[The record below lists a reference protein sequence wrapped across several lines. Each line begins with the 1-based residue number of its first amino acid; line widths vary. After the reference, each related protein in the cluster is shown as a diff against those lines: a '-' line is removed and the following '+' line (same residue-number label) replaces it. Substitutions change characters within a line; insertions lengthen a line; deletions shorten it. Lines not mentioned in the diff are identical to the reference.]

1 MSEAGSVFISY
12 SRYDRDAAFTIK
24 RLLEEHNVR
33 VWLDVISIKV
43 SSQLLQ
49 ELYNNIDRHETFCLL
64 LSPTSVASPWCLKEI
79 EHAVARDGLRFVPVI
94 LRSCKIP
101 ADLNNIV
108 GLDAREGL
116 DHDSVRSRLMRA
128 LCGDKVIDNSILFD
142 QLQRDLL
149 ASNQIIEEGEDGLP
163 EVKRKITAIADEP
176 IRKIT
181 LQVELESL
189 PDPGSILEL
198 RLKLDL
204 WKGSLSLFMA
214 RYQEDHTWPKGL
226 GFEECEYTEFYRK
239 RNPLVDARFRWK
251 DYSQKMPRVGTSNET
266 LAEFYLEFDGHEFH
280 PGGQIRM
287 PANFEVP
294 CLNEQAKHWSTFELF
309 LHSADTPI
317 PTLIDSE
324 TDIQIEIFGRVGDR
338 EIRLYRSGHTYKQE
352 TLLRCP
358 SIIAE
363 TNSIWQEV
371 LVHGYDSKDTLRNH
385 SSHSQALRVEVLT
398 ALDDLR
404 TEWEKF
410 TFTSV
415 EERRITAH
423 ALCSRGGI
431 PHTIHSQYRDAF
443 QRFTAASH
451 LFRSLFKLET
461 PRLWDVLADVD
472 CAEKMIE
479 TCLNQT
485 QLNAAVNIGARLKV
499 QLFSLVKDHPQVT
512 DYMRLLADAL
522 LLDAKIMGNVKEK
535 EKALLSLDATIKFYH
550 GLYTKQPSQ
559 PRRLAYVQALQ
570 QGVRNSQHWSLG
582 ASPRIE
588 AWASALEKEVG
599 KDTASKLLTIMNPN
613 TLPVWLTPII
623 LSAWPTVPIHNN
635 TLRYALRLPERWVQ
649 TPLVRATETQ
659 VEHVYW
665 GNASQEAEW
674 LCIDFMGN
682 IQQGNHSNRWID
694 SVLMLTGLPVVPIHD
709 EKSRGPKRRSF
720 DYLGV
725 MPALAKRLEADE
737 AYGWMGVFQY
747 QRNYVMLGRV
757 YALIV
762 RRGSFGWKIVLSFNT
777 AVLDVM
783 PERML
788 ESNDHVRAGAI
799 LGDLRLDGVPRVAS
813 PPPDASASATT
824 TDSAAYNVMA
834 STTSKQAKALEQ
846 GDQAKQGDQPK
857 QEADQTSRPPNP
869 RAGTPGQS
877 SLRPGALPSFQLR
890 YIYNPHDTYSSVD

>member
-149 ASNQIIEEGEDGLP
+149 ASNQIIEEAEDGLP
-163 EVKRKITAIADEP
+163 EVKRQITAIADET

-204 WKGSLSLFMA
+204 WKGSLSLFVA
-214 RYQEDHTWPKGL
+214 RYQEGHTWPKGL

-266 LAEFYLEFDGHEFH
+266 LAEFYLEFDGHEFY

-309 LHSADTPI
+309 LHSADTPS

-324 TDIQIEIFGRVGDR
+324 TDIQIEMFGRVGER

-385 SSHSQALRVEVLT
+385 SSHSQSFA
-398 ALDDLR
+398 
-404 TEWEKF
+404 
-410 TFTSV
+410 
-415 EERRITAH
+415 
-423 ALCSRGGI
+423 C
-431 PHTIHSQYRDAF
+431 
-443 QRFTAASH
+443 
-451 LFRSLFKLET
+451 
-461 PRLWDVLADVD
+461 
-472 CAEKMIE
+472 
-479 TCLNQT
+479 
-485 QLNAAVNIGARLKV
+485 
-499 QLFSLVKDHPQVT
+499 
-512 DYMRLLADAL
+512 
-522 LLDAKIMGNVKEK
+522 
-535 EKALLSLDATIKFYH
+535 
-550 GLYTKQPSQ
+550 
-559 PRRLAYVQALQ
+559 
-570 QGVRNSQHWSLG
+570 
-582 ASPRIE
+582 
-588 AWASALEKEVG
+588 
-599 KDTASKLLTIMNPN
+599 
-613 TLPVWLTPII
+613 
-623 LSAWPTVPIHNN
+623 
-635 TLRYALRLPERWVQ
+635 
-649 TPLVRATETQ
+649 
-659 VEHVYW
+659 
-665 GNASQEAEW
+665 
-674 LCIDFMGN
+674 
-682 IQQGNHSNRWID
+682 
-694 SVLMLTGLPVVPIHD
+694 
-709 EKSRGPKRRSF
+709 RSF
-720 DYLGV
+720 DGSRRSQHRVERVRFHFSRGTSNHRPSLSAV
-725 MPALAKRLEADE
+725 AEAV
-737 AYGWMGVFQY
+737 AHTMQCTVS
-747 QRNYVMLGRV
+747 GRV
-757 YALIV
+757 PEVYSRFAFVSISVQIGNTEIV
-762 RRGSFGWKIVLSFNT
+762 GRPRRCGLRRENDRNLSESDSAQRGSEHRS
-777 AVLDVM
+777 
-783 PERML
+783 
-788 ESNDHVRAGAI
+788 
-799 LGDLRLDGVPRVAS
+799 
-813 PPPDASASATT
+813 
-824 TDSAAYNVMA
+824 
-834 STTSKQAKALEQ
+834 
-846 GDQAKQGDQPK
+846 
-857 QEADQTSRPPNP
+857 
-869 RAGTPGQS
+869 
-877 SLRPGALPSFQLR
+877 
-890 YIYNPHDTYSSVD
+890 